1 VPSSP
6 PTVSPTPAIP
16 PSPLVYNNKTKNSN
30 IKLYFPLFLILLI
43 PPFFVCCYCYRHESF
58 IGFKKIRLKERNSG
72 ILDVSDIELSDKE
85 RNMATFSDPPV
96 DVSDIELSDESLL
109 EIGLIDDDNM
119 FTGAYLYVYIYM
131 FINKYSNIYIYVYIL

>member
-16 PSPLVYNNKTKNSN
+16 PSPLVYNKRTKNSN
-30 IKLYFPLFLILLI
+30 INLYFSLFLILLI
-43 PPFFVCCYCYRHESF
+43 PPFLVCCYCYRHESF

-119 FTGAYLYVYIYM
+119 FTTNHGGIY
-131 FINKYSNIYIYVYIL
+131 IYIYVCK